1 MVQLS
6 ILRISASAEKQVA
19 LRGKNSLYLSTDG
32 RCTCTVSAATFSS
45 LFALVRVVLA
55 GSALEK
61 ARWLAIWSPIE
72 RSIEVSLCVSRG
84 GVQLVAGDGARNFD
98 LRTYVVKYL
107 YNDEIRMLRFLPY

>member
-84 GVQLVAGDGARNFD
+84 GVQCSSSLVMARET
-98 LRTYVVKYL
+98 LISEHICRIYTTTK
-107 YNDEIRMLRFLPY
+107 